1 MSLKKASLSRAFSLA
16 ELLTVVVIFGLV
28 ASLAAAVIGPV
39 LNAPNA
45 HRAKGDT
52 VQAGTQALYQLQRDV
67 RQANV
72 SGVFVCTN
80 TSPAVCAPPTPT
92 VAAPKT
98 DTPVLSL
105 VTPRVGGN
113 GTLQWD
119 VNNGQTAWT
128 GFNVYW
134 LVPNSEGSND
144 LMYAFASANLA
155 PGALTFGYATAS
167 DATTTAMQSPSA
179 RIIAHNVSS
188 IQTSVDETGRQV
200 GLTLLS
206 QATVNGHLNQTSF
219 TSDTVPR
226 N

>member
-1 MSLKKASLSRAFSLA
+1 MSLKKTRLSRAFSLA
-16 ELLTVVVIFGLV
+16 ELLTVVVIFGLIGV
-28 ASLAAAVIGPV
+28 LVAAVIEPL
-39 LNAPNA
+39 LNAPNS
-45 HRAKGDT
+45 HQAKGYT
-52 VQAGTQALYQLQRDV
+52 VEAGTQALYLIQRDI
-67 RQANV
+67 RQSNA

-92 VAAPKT
+92 ITAPKT
-98 DTPVLSL
+98 DTPVLSI
-105 VTPRVGGN
+105 VTPRAGGN
-113 GTLQWD
+113 GTMQWD

-167 DATTTAMQSPSA
+167 DAATTAMQSTSA
-179 RIIAHNVSS
+179 RRIARDVLS
-188 IQTSVDETGRQV
+188 IQTSVDEVGRQV
-200 GLTLLS
+200 GLTMVS
-206 QATVNGHLNQTSF
+206 QSTVNGRQNQTSF
-219 TSDTVPR
+219 TSDTVTR